1 MSIRI
6 SERLHTAMLIREA
19 INTYP
24 DGICFAS
31 AGGRPI
37 LANRKINDVCY
48 SLTGHTIVNAE
59 HMWGELTNLK
69 MTEMP
74 SGMHDEKSGDT
85 EQILCRLPNGQVW
98 QFQRRKLII
107 DSSPVIQYEA
117 SDVSDLYK
125 YRTRLFENNRRAEE
139 LHKRQRILLQNIVQ
153 NNMEKELLSAKIR
166 IHDDFG
172 RLLVMTRNRI
182 ENGKAGE
189 DDAELFR
196 AWEDVIAD
204 MENASRREV
213 AISASPENELLKIA
227 EMIECHIDIVGDKP
241 KERKT
246 VLLFNAAIREALTN
260 AVRHAHANRLNV
272 ETRYRENC
280 FFVRISCNG
289 QTDVT
294 TVHERGGLSDLRR
307 RLEQEGAELTMKI
320 EDGVGVVMYVT
331 IPGGKNE
338 G

>member
-1 MSIRI
+1 MRI
-6 SERLHTAMLIREA
+6 GERLHTAMLIREA

-24 DGICFAS
+24 DGICFAT
-31 AGGRPI
+31 AAGRPI

-48 SLTGHTIVNAE
+48 SLTGHTVVNAN

-74 SGMHDEKSGDT
+74 SGMNEENSGET
-85 EQILCRLPNGQVW
+85 EQILCRLANGRVW

-125 YRTRLFENNRRAEE
+125 YRATLVEDIRRAEE

-153 NNMEKELLSAKIR
+153 NNMEKELLRAKIR

-182 ENGKAGE
+182 ANGQAAE
-189 DDAELFR
+189 DDSELFR
-196 AWEDVIAD
+196 AWGDVIAD
-204 MENASRREV
+204 MENASRRDTF
-213 AISASPENELLKIA
+213 ISASPENELLEIA
-227 EMIECHIDIVGDKP
+227 EMIGCHIDIVGDWP
-241 KERKT
+241 KGRKT

-260 AVRHAHANRLNV
+260 AVRHAHANRLKV
-272 ETRYRENC
+272 ETEYRKNY
-280 FFVRISCNG
+280 FFVRISSNG
-289 QTDVT
+289 RTDVT
-294 TVHERGGLSDLRR
+294 TIHERGGLCDLRR
-307 RLEQEGAELTMKI
+307 RLEQEGAELTMNI

-331 IPGGKNE
+331 IPGDKNE

>member
-24 DGICFAS
+24 DGICFAT

-37 LANRKINDVCY
+37 LANRQINDVCY
-48 SLTGHTIVNAE
+48 SLTGHTVVNAK
-59 HMWGELTNLK
+59 HMWGELSNLK

-74 SGMHDEKSGDT
+74 SGMNEENSGEM

-204 MENASRREV
+204 MENASRRDTF
-213 AISASPENELLKIA
+213 ISASPENELLEIA
-227 EMIECHIDIVGDKP
+227 EMIGCHIDIVGDWP

-260 AVRHAHANRLNV
+260 AVRHARANRLKV
-272 ETRYRENC
+272 ETEYRENC
-280 FFVRISCNG
+280 YFVRISCNG
-289 QTDVT
+289 RSDVAAI
-294 TVHERGGLSDLRR
+294 HERGGLSDLRR
-307 RLEQEGAELTMKI
+307 RLEQEGAALTMKI
-320 EDGVGVVMYVT
+320 ENGIGVVMYVT

>member
-1 MSIRI
+1 MSMRI
-6 SERLHTAMLIREA
+6 GERLHKAMLIREA

-24 DGICFAS
+24 DGICFAT

-37 LANRKINDVCY
+37 LANRKINNVCY
-48 SLTGHTIVNAE
+48 KLTGQTVVNAE
-59 HMWGELTNLK
+59 HMWRELTKLK
-69 MTEMP
+69 MTDMP
-74 SGMHDEKSGDT
+74 SGMHEENSEDA
-85 EQILCRLPNGQVW
+85 EQILCRLPNGRVW
-98 QFQRRKLII
+98 QFQRRQLII

-125 YRTRLFENNRRAEE
+125 YRATLVENNLRAEE
-139 LHKRQRILLQNIVQ
+139 MHKRQRILLQNIVQ

-182 ENGKAGE
+182 ANDKAAE

-204 MENASRREV
+204 MENASRREI

-260 AVRHAHANRLNV
+260 AVRHAHANRLKV
-272 ETRYRENC
+272 ETKYRDNC

-289 QTDVT
+289 RTDVT
-294 TVHERGGLSDLRR
+294 TIHERGGLSDLRR

>member
-24 DGICFAS
+24 DGICFAT

-48 SLTGHTIVNAE
+48 SLTGHTVVNAK
-59 HMWGELTNLK
+59 HMWGELSNLK

-74 SGMHDEKSGDT
+74 SGMNEENSGEM

-98 QFQRRKLII
+98 QFQRKKLII

-125 YRTRLFENNRRAEE
+125 YRTTLFENNRRAED

-153 NNMEKELLSAKIR
+153 NNMEKELLRAKIR

-172 RLLVMTRNRI
+172 RLLVMTGNRI
-182 ENGKAGE
+182 ANGKAAE
-189 DDAELFR
+189 DDAGLFS

-204 MENASRREV
+204 MENASRRNTS
-213 AISASPENELLKIA
+213 ISEKEKQSFCLMLLSGRPSQTRCA
-227 EMIECHIDIVGDKP
+227 MH
-241 KERKT
+241 
-246 VLLFNAAIREALTN
+246 ALTGLKSKRN
-260 AVRHAHANRLNV
+260 TEKTAILSGYPVTAVP
-272 ETRYRENC
+272 
-280 FFVRISCNG
+280 
-289 QTDVT
+289 
-294 TVHERGGLSDLRR
+294 
-307 RLEQEGAELTMKI
+307 M
-320 EDGVGVVMYVT
+320 
-331 IPGGKNE
+331 
-338 G
+338 

>member
-1 MSIRI
+1 MSMRI
-6 SERLHTAMLIREA
+6 GERLHTARLIREA

-24 DGICFAS
+24 DGICFAA

-48 SLTGHTIVNAE
+48 ELTGHTVVNAE

-69 MTEMP
+69 MTDMP
-74 SGMHDEKSGDT
+74 SGMNEENSGDT
-85 EQILCRLPNGQVW
+85 EQILCSLDDGRVW

-125 YRTRLFENNRRAEE
+125 YRTTLVENNRRAEE
-139 LHKRQRILLQNIVQ
+139 MHERQRILLQNIIQ
-153 NNMEKELLSAKIR
+153 NNMEKELLRAKIR

-172 RLLVMTRNRI
+172 RLLVMTGNRI
-182 ENGKAGE
+182 SNGKASE
-189 DDAELFR
+189 DDSELFS

-204 MENASRREV
+204 MENASSRDST
-213 AISASPENELLKIA
+213 ISASPENELLKIA
-227 EMIECHIDIVGDKP
+227 EMIGCHIDIVGDWP

-260 AVRHAHANRLNV
+260 AVRHAHANRLKV
-272 ETRYRENC
+272 ETEYRENC
-280 FFVRISCNG
+280 YFVRISCNG
-289 QTDVT
+289 RSDVT
-294 TVHERGGLSDLRR
+294 GVHERGGLCDLRR
-307 RLEQEGAELTMKI
+307 RLEQEGAGLTMKI
-320 EDGVGVVMYVT
+320 EDGFGVVMYVT

-338 G
+338 C